1 MPEPQ
6 QRLCGLSLLS
16 LHVGVEAIG
25 PFAARVNG
33 SRLPRRANPIFETT
47 MFRGRRH
54 LNVGQCAIMLA
65 EAYAWLKFALDEL

>member
-1 MPEPQ
+1 
-6 QRLCGLSLLS
+6 
-16 LHVGVEAIG
+16 
-25 PFAARVNG
+25 
-33 SRLPRRANPIFETT
+33 